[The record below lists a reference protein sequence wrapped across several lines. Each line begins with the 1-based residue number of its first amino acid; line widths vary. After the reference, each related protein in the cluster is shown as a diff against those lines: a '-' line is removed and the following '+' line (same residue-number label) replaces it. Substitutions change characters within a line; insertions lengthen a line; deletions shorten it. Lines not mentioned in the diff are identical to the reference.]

1 MGMQMWMIQQKG
13 EYSQESSR
21 ELQHFVRDCGGFIL
35 MITKSGPLVA
45 LDDSQTAT
53 VEKHPL
59 VAFMGPVHLNPR
71 GLAAERLQQIFAE
84 NLSKQI
90 TIEDRG
96 DAQAES

>member
-1 MGMQMWMIQQKG
+1 MGMQMWMIQQEG
-13 EYSQESSR
+13 EYSPESSR
-21 ELQHFVRDCGGFIL
+21 ELQQFVRSCGGFIL
-35 MITKSGPLVA
+35 MVTRTGPLVA
-45 LDDSQTAT
+45 LDDSKTAR
-53 VEKHPL
+53 VQNHPL
-59 VAFMGPVHLNPR
+59 VVSMGPVHLNPR